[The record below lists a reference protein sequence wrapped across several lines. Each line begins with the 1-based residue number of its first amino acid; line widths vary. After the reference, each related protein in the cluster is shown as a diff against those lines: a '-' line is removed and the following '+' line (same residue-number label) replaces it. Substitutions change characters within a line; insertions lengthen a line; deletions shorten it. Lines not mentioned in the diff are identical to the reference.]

1 MGNFNCS
8 ESDTFLHQIKARSN
22 LAFLAGLAAFFIK
35 KRLSAHDL
43 LYFQRPD
50 HLAFSFFSPARKV
63 LHLHGPVR
71 STIISGK
78 RFFPKYIFLI
88 LEMLAFRKVDLVIAT
103 DQRTA
108 SLYKAKYPHVAAK
121 ILVVPAGVDFSYFH
135 QKSELPSAAGSSN
148 EKRLLYAGRL
158 AHPKR
163 LKDMI
168 EAFALASVMNENLV
182 FYIAGDGPLLNLSKE
197 LVKQKGVGGRVLFTG
212 ILAGAKL
219 RELMHS
225 CHAGIL
231 LSHSEGSPI
240 TIKEMLACGKPVVV
254 NNVGDLSDYIVN
266 NRTGYI
272 VEAGNHQQVTN
283 AILKAVSNSE
293 SMADSCIETSKN
305 YDDKRL
311 YEQILSILLQG

>member
-1 MGNFNCS
+1 
-8 ESDTFLHQIKARSN
+8 
-22 LAFLAGLAAFFIK
+22 
-35 KRLSAHDL
+35 
-43 LYFQRPD
+43 
-50 HLAFSFFSPARKV
+50 
-63 LHLHGPVR
+63 
-71 STIISGK
+71 
-78 RFFPKYIFLI
+78 
-88 LEMLAFRKVDLVIAT
+88 MLAFRKVDLVIAT